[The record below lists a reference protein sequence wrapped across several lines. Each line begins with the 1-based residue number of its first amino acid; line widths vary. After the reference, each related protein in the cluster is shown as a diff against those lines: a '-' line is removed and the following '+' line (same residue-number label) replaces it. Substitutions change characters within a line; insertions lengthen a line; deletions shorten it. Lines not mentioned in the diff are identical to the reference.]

1 MACACDRCLEHL
13 KTLGLGR
20 GPFPKPAIH
29 KAYRS
34 SAKAWHPDRFEKDPA
49 KQAEAEERFKLI
61 QVAYREVLE
70 HYDDPEKVP
79 IETRAAR
86 AADPG
91 EPSRRAAAQAEEPEI
106 SFGGMPGCFVPP
118 DFSPYASRIIL
129 ACHLESKEKVL
140 AFVDLAA
147 GASRDGQFV
156 LLTSY
161 RIFVRN
167 ADGIIGFLWL
177 TDLGE
182 VHFVDRLRHGKSR
195 LWQKLLDWIPLFEP
209 QYALLIH
216 KRDGS
221 VFFTL
226 GGQADDTVKK
236 VIYNFLRQKK
246 SQTRS

>member
-1 MACACDRCLEHL
+1 MACACNRCLEHL
-13 KTLGLGR
+13 KTLGLGS

-34 SAKAWHPDRFEKDPA
+34 AAKAWHPDRFEKEPA
-49 KQAEAEERFKLI
+49 KQVEAEERFKLI
-61 QVAYREVLE
+61 QVAYRELWE

-79 IETRAAR
+79 LA
-86 AADPG
+86 
-91 EPSRRAAAQAEEPEI
+91 SRRAGPSAEGPPAQTAAGAGEPEI
-106 SFGGMPGCFVPP
+106 SFAGVPGCFVAP
-118 DFSPYASRIIL
+118 DFSPYASRIIVS
-129 ACHLESKEKVL
+129 CRLESKEKVV

-147 GASRDGQFV
+147 GGSRDGQFI

-161 RIFVRN
+161 RVFVRN
-167 ADGIIGFLWL
+167 VDGIVGFLWL

-182 VHFVDRLRHGKSR
+182 VRFVDRLRHGKSR
-195 LWQKLLDWIPLFEP
+195 LWQRLLDWIPLFEP

-216 KRDGS
+216 RRDGR